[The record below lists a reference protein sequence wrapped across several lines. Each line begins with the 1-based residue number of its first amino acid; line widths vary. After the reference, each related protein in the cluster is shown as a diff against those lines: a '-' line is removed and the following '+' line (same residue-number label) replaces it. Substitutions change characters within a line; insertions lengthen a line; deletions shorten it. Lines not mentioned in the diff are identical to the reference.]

1 MPFIQIHLAEGR
13 SVEQKREIAAAVT
26 ADVSRIAE
34 VSPDRVKI
42 YFFDIKKEDM
52 ASGGGVR
59 HPFYRIQ
66 HRRQRLI
73 LHADFFCGQLG
84 LGLRLRRHR

>member
-13 SVEQKREIAAAVT
+13 SVEQKREMAAAVT
-26 ADVSRIAE
+26 KEVARIAK

-52 ASGGGVR
+52 ASGGGL
-59 HPFYRIQ
+59 RI
-66 HRRQRLI
+66 
-73 LHADFFCGQLG
+73 DE
-84 LGLRLRRHR
+84 

>member
-13 SVEQKREIAAAVT
+13 SVEQKREMAAAVT
-26 ADVSRIAE
+26 KEVARIAK

-52 ASGGGVR
+52 ASGGVL
-59 HPFYRIQ
+59 RI
-66 HRRQRLI
+66 
-73 LHADFFCGQLG
+73 DE
-84 LGLRLRRHR
+84 

>member
-13 SVEQKREIAAAVT
+13 TVEQKREIARAVT
-26 ADVSRIAE
+26 EDMARIAK

-52 ASGGGVR
+52 ADGGVLR
-59 HPFYRIQ
+59 
-66 HRRQRLI
+66 
-73 LHADFFCGQLG
+73 ADE
-84 LGLRLRRHR
+84 R

>member
-13 SVEQKREIAAAVT
+13 SVEQKREMAVAVT
-26 ADVSRIAE
+26 KEVARIAK

-52 ASGGGVR
+52 ASGGVL
-59 HPFYRIQ
+59 RI
-66 HRRQRLI
+66 
-73 LHADFFCGQLG
+73 DE
-84 LGLRLRRHR
+84 

>member
-26 ADVSRIAE
+26 KEVARITK

-42 YFFDIKKEDM
+42 YFFDIRKEDM
-52 ASGGGVR
+52 ASGGVL
-59 HPFYRIQ
+59 RI
-66 HRRQRLI
+66 
-73 LHADFFCGQLG
+73 DE
-84 LGLRLRRHR
+84 

>member
-42 YFFDIKKEDM
+42 YFFDIKKLQT
-52 ASGGGVR
+52 
-59 HPFYRIQ
+59 FYMQ
-66 HRRQRLI
+66 FYNHTP
-73 LHADFFCGQLG
+73 
-84 LGLRLRRHR
+84 

>member
-42 YFFDIKKEDM
+42 YFFDIK
-52 ASGGGVR
+52 GRYG
-59 HPFYRIQ
+59 Q
-66 HRRQRLI
+66 RRG
-73 LHADFFCGQLG
+73 AP
-84 LGLRLRRHR
+84 RR